1 MIARIPKDEWPVV
14 VIPEGKAPI
23 LNNNYPGIFVL
34 PENDVDKINFSTDTE
49 TIKKKLSCKE
59 FLWMEVNSDS
69 IPSID
74 FFTGLWEQTG
84 KMPNFIHTKRFST
97 IKFADIIH
105 KLNGHQKIFGVVRN
119 GDQLLA
125 GVSWKDLP
133 NRQTMAISV
142 FQLIYREVLRFRP
155 IRPVTSFR
163 LTLCCRRLKI
173 SET

>member
-1 MIARIPKDEWPVV
+1 MAFLTSGEITEKLQGMIARIPKDEWPVV

-34 PENDVDKINFSTDTE
+34 PENDVDKISASTDAE

-84 KMPNFIHTKRFST
+84 KMPNFLQTKRFST

-125 GVSWKDLP
+125 GVSGKTFRTGKP
-133 NRQTMAISV
+133 MAISV
-142 FQLIYREVLRFRP
+142 FQLIYRKFSTFAL
-155 IRPVTSFR
+155 
-163 LTLCCRRLKI
+163 
-173 SET
+173 